1 MGLKWGL
8 SNIYVTVSQNVK
20 RYSIVLMLADTFQRG
35 YVYNFVSEPFAK
47 ITNFDIV
54 TDFWINYKYST

>member
-1 MGLKWGL
+1 MEFKRGL

-20 RYSIVLMLADTFQRG
+20 RYSIVLILVDTFQRV

-54 TDFWINYKYST
+54 TDF

>member
-1 MGLKWGL
+1 MEFKRGL

-54 TDFWINYKYST
+54 TDF